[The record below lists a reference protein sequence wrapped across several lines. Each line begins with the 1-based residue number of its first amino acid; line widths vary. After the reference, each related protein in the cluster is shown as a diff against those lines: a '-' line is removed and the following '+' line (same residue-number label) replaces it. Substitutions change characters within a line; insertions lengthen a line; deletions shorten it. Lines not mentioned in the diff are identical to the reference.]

1 MKKVEATCTST
12 SGKITGIIFISKY
25 MIKKYGFNIAVLK
38 ILSRKS
44 KHG

>member
-1 MKKVEATCTST
+1 MKVKSELKCTA
-12 SGKITGIIFISKY
+12 GKIVSIIFVSKY

-44 KHG
+44 KSK